1 MGVKEIS
8 ENPLT
13 KRVTAVFDKNKN
25 GTVSFIEFLI
35 GLARLASTAD
45 KEEKLRFAFEVYD
58 VNRDGYISNGD
69 LFSVMQAMVGDNLTE
84 EQLQQLVDREMRD
97 LDKDKARGVVLLL
110 RRVGEP
116 SKGRFRRENSGLS
129 KCFEPSRIRRSLQ
142 EFFRKGLRLSRKTE
156 WLVEIGLVEVG
167 GGVADRQ
174 AGGGRQAGKQPDP
187 LLPL

>member
-69 LFSVMQAMVGDNLTE
+69 LFSVSLLAALASDYMSAVFPLDGCMPCRY
-84 EQLQQLVDREMRD
+84 LQKVI
-97 LDKDKARGVVLLL
+97 
-110 RRVGEP
+110 
-116 SKGRFRRENSGLS
+116 N
-129 KCFEPSRIRRSLQ
+129 
-142 EFFRKGLRLSRKTE
+142 RL
-156 WLVEIGLVEVG
+156 
-167 GGVADRQ
+167 
-174 AGGGRQAGKQPDP
+174 
-187 LLPL
+187 

>member
-1 MGVKEIS
+1 MGADQSRLSKDEIHLVAHFSERDIRRLYGRFRSLDADGNGQLDPSEILGVKEIS

-25 GTVSFIEFLI
+25 GTVSFIEFLV

-69 LFSVMQAMVGDNLTE
+69 LFSVMQAMVGDNLSD

-97 LDKDKARGVVLLL
+97 LDKDKDGLISFEEFKEGVKDLD
-110 RRVGEP
+110 
-116 SKGRFRRENSGLS
+116 
-129 KCFEPSRIRRSLQ
+129 
-142 EFFRKGLRLSRKTE
+142 
-156 WLVEIGLVEVG
+156 
-167 GGVADRQ
+167 VAEQLTMDVS
-174 AGGGRQAGKQPDP
+174 PT
-187 LLPL
+187 